1 MHRHHSVFIV
11 LLLRLSF
18 LFCSFFP
25 AVNTY
30 APSRSGHRGQSWNW
44 QRSLS
49 SIVRTRRRLSSHFGI
64 AISRKGTGGG
74 QRVGSDHIIAMALD
88 VTDPTSIEKAANDI
102 RERFGVL
109 DVLVNNAGIN
119 YDLEERAVSV
129 HLDDVHRTLWR
140 QTCMGPGDVPR
151 P

>member
-44 QRSLS
+44 QRSLW

-74 QRVGSDHIIAMALD
+74 QRVW
-88 VTDPTSIEKAANDI
+88 
-102 RERFGVL
+102 ERPHHCHGTGRHRSNIHRKGCQRHSRTIWSTGCV
-109 DVLVNNAGIN
+109 GN

-151 P
+151 PCCLC